1 MTRMTAAFALRL
13 RRATPPRFARG
24 RTLLCVCL
32 AAGSL
37 AAAQA
42 QPYSRSFTGGTM
54 RVDFLHTGG
63 PGGETLALDRL
74 VRDGPWPGS
83 RTRLIDD
90 TNLGES
96 FFEVND
102 RGTGRTKLGLRDLGV
117 RVRRTEPEVP
127 VLVRA
132 GEQFQFRTH

>member
-63 PGGETLALDRL
+63 PGGETLALDRV

-83 RTRLIDD
+83 RTRLVDD

-102 RGTGRTKLGLRDLGV
+102 RGTGRTLYSRGFGSIY
-117 RVRRTEPEVP
+117 
-127 VLVRA
+127 
-132 GEQFQFRTH
+132 G